1 MANALVVRSQSAS
14 PIYTVTPAASVTLD
28 FNNGSIQTITL
39 GHDTAFQAPSNL
51 ENGATYLLKV
61 VQDAT
66 GTRVPTWNAVFF
78 WEGGIAPT
86 LTTDANA
93 IDILTFIS
101 DGTNLYGLKA
111 LDFKASS

>member
-39 GHDTAFQAPSNL
+39 DDDTAFQAPSNL

-66 GTRVPTWNAVFF
+66 GSVFLEYPHGMQCF
-78 WEGGIAPT
+78 SGKVE
-86 LTTDANA
+86 LHRH
-93 IDILTFIS
+93 
-101 DGTNLYGLKA
+101 
-111 LDFKASS
+111 